1 MMKIKIAINV
11 KYGGFSLSE
20 KAINR
25 LKELGMDID
34 SKYYFS
40 DNTNIELRSN
50 PLLIQVLEELKEEAN
65 GDCSDI
71 KIKVIEFDPFDRFE
85 IKEYDGKESL
95 WITDVKTHLV
105 E

>member
-50 PLLIQVLEELKEEAN
+50 PLLI
-65 GDCSDI
+65 
-71 KIKVIEFDPFDRFE
+71 
-85 IKEYDGKESL
+85 
-95 WITDVKTHLV
+95 
-105 E
+105 